1 MSAIAKEREEVVER
15 YVLLNDLAE
24 AIGLDKASFRRLAK
38 RSGVHI
44 HKIHAMTSDNQAAN
58 ALAKADVPSFFAF
71 LETRGYGK
79 AGRVVGADAVKGLV
93 DAWRKA

>member
-1 MSAIAKEREEVVER
+1 MMSEN

-24 AIGLDKASFRRLAK
+24 AMGMDKSAFRRLAR
-38 RSGVHI
+38 RSGLVI
-44 HKIHAMTSDNQAAN
+44 HKIHASSADNQAAN

-93 DAWRKA
+93 DEWRRA